1 MLRLAS
7 ASPRRTL
14 LLRTLGLPFE
24 VVPAR
29 VDESRAASPAGAKAD
44 AVALPG
50 RVTLGADT
58 EVVLDGARLGKPRDG
73 AHAMTMLADL
83 AGRTHEVRTELVVV
97 SASGARLAFA
107 VRTRVAFRRLALRDI
122 ERYVASGEPYDK
134 AGAYAIQGEG
144 RRLVERVEG
153 CLANV
158 TGLPLCHAYAAV
170 RRSGVVPAERPEV
183 ACQRHFEFSCPVWR
197 AVRRQGRA
205 LRDGAEYASWSD
217 DVSGAREA

>member
-7 ASPRRTL
+7 ASPRRIQ

-24 VVPAR
+24 VVPAG

-50 RVTLGADT
+50 HVTLAADT
-58 EVVLDGARLGKPRDG
+58 EVVLDGARLGKPRDD
-73 AHAMTMLADL
+73 ARAMMMLADL
-83 AGRTHEVRTELVVV
+83 AGRTHEVRTELVAV

-107 VRTRVAFRRLALRDI
+107 VRTMVTFRPLAPRDI

-144 RRLVERVEG
+144 RQLVERVDG

-158 TGLPLCHAYAAV
+158 TGLPLCHAYGAL

-183 ACQRHFEFSCPVWR
+183 ACQRHFDFACPVWR
-197 AVRRQGRA
+197 AARRQGRA
-205 LRDGAEYASWSD
+205 LHDGAEYASWSD
-217 DVSGAREA
+217 DVGGGREA